1 MVDLVVLQ
9 SLSYTAGALSVILG
23 VIYYMINLRETT
35 RNRRVTL
42 TNALIQSFV
51 SEEVS
56 RRWLEIMQAEWENF
70 DDFFKRY
77 DSTVNLDYSAKR
89 DSLFR
94 TFDIF
99 GYQYLSGYLDIG
111 ILWTACNEAVP
122 LTWMKYG
129 PIIEE
134 YKARGGYTKNVFEH
148 FEYLAYEMS
157 RMMAKTDPTFKMPSV
172 FRSDEYYR
180 EFKRRKHS
188 FESQ

>member
-9 SLSYTAGALSVILG
+9 SLSYTAGAISVVLG

-42 TNALIQSFV
+42 TNTLMQILL
-51 SEEVS
+51 SEEGA
-56 RRWLEIMQAEWENF
+56 RRWEELMQAKWENF
-70 DDFFKRY
+70 DDFYKKY
-77 DSTVNLDYSAKR
+77 DSTVNLDHYAKR
-89 DSLFR
+89 DSFCR

-99 GYQYLSGYLDIG
+99 GYQYMSGYLDIG
-111 ILWTACNEAVP
+111 TLWTICNEAVP
-122 LTWMKYG
+122 FTWVKYG

-134 YKARGGYTKNVFEH
+134 YKKRGLYTKHVYEH

-157 RMMAKTDPTFKMPSV
+157 KMMAKEDPTFKMPSI

-180 EFKRRKHS
+180 EFKRRKHP

>member
-9 SLSYTAGALSVILG
+9 SLSYTAGAISVILG
-23 VIYYMINLRETT
+23 VIYYMINLRETM

-42 TNALIQSFV
+42 TNALMQQFL
-51 SEEVS
+51 SEEGS
-56 RRWLEIMQAEWENF
+56 RLWIDIMQAEWEDF
-70 DDFFKRY
+70 DDFYRKY
-77 DSTVNLDYSAKR
+77 DSSVNPGFYAKR
-89 DSLFR
+89 DTYFR

-99 GYQYLSGYLDIG
+99 GYQYMSGYLDIG
-111 ILWTACNEAVP
+111 TLWTICNEAVP

-134 YKARGGYTKNVFEH
+134 YKARGGYTKHVFEH

-157 RMMAKTDPTFKMPSV
+157 KMMAKTDPTFKMPSI

-180 EFKRRKHS
+180 EFKRRKHP

>member
-9 SLSYTAGALSVILG
+9 SLSYTAGAISVILG

-77 DSTVNLDYSAKR
+77 DSTVNLDFYAKR
-89 DSLFR
+89 DSFFR
-94 TFDIF
+94 TFDIW
-99 GYQYLSGYLDIG
+99 GYQYMSGYLDIG
-111 ILWTACNEAVP
+111 TLWTVGDEAVAM
-122 LTWMKYG
+122 TWMKYG
-129 PIIEE
+129 PILEE
-134 YKARGGYTKNVFEH
+134 YKARGGYTKHVFEH

-157 RMMAKTDPTFKMPSV
+157 KMMAMEDPTFKMPSI
-172 FRSDEYYR
+172 FKSDVYYR
-180 EFKRRKHS
+180 EFKRGKHP

>member
-42 TNALIQSFV
+42 TNALMQQFIT
-51 SEEVS
+51 EETNKQ
-56 RRWLEIMQAEWENF
+56 WIEIMQVEWEDF
-70 DDFFKRY
+70 DDYFKKY
-77 DSTVNLDYSAKR
+77 DSVVNPDFYAKR
-89 DSLFR
+89 DLFCR
-94 TFDIF
+94 SYDLF
-99 GYQYLSGYLDIG
+99 GYQYVSGYLDMG
-111 ILWTACNEAVP
+111 TLWTVVNEGVTE
-122 LTWMKYG
+122 TWRKYG
-129 PIIEE
+129 PIYEE
-134 YKARGGYTKNVFEH
+134 YKARGVYPLHVFEY

-157 RMMAKTDPTFKMPSV
+157 KMMAKTDPTFKMPSI

-180 EFKRRKHS
+180 EFKRRKHP

>member
-9 SLSYTAGALSVILG
+9 SLSYTAGAISVILG

-56 RRWLEIMQAEWENF
+56 RRWLEIMQAEWEDF
-70 DDFFKRY
+70 DDFYRKY
-77 DSTVNLDYSAKR
+77 DSTVNLDFYAKR
-89 DSLFR
+89 DSFFR

-99 GYQYLSGYLDIG
+99 GYQYMSGYLDIG
-111 ILWTACNEAVP
+111 TLWTVCNEAVAF
-122 LTWMKYG
+122 TWVKYG
-129 PIIEE
+129 PIIDE
-134 YKARGGYTKNVFEH
+134 YKARGVYTKHEFEH
-148 FEYLAYEMS
+148 FEYLAYEMYK
-157 RMMAKTDPTFKMPSV
+157 MIAKDDPTFKMPSI

-180 EFKRRKHS
+180 EFKRRKHP
-188 FESQ
+188 FKSQ